1 MFKVFWGYTRAVFLA
16 IVTGLVLVFAL
27 EIEKI
32 PDSSM
37 QPTILSE
44 DYVFINKT
52 AYLYSE
58 PARGDVVALRN
69 YLHTASGGG
78 ALFASRIEGVA
89 GDQVITEDGS
99 RETVRECYVY
109 VVSDGSRDAAVFS
122 AGDRNGQEESLLDS
136 RNSAVGQVA
145 VEEILGR
152 IEWIV
157 WPYNRWGR
165 LS

>member
-69 YLHTASGGG
+69 YLHTASGG
-78 ALFASRIEGVA
+78 
-89 GDQVITEDGS
+89 
-99 RETVRECYVY
+99 
-109 VVSDGSRDAAVFS
+109 
-122 AGDRNGQEESLLDS
+122 
-136 RNSAVGQVA
+136 
-145 VEEILGR
+145 
-152 IEWIV
+152 
-157 WPYNRWGR
+157 
-165 LS
+165 